1 MLTDTH
7 CVIYTAVYPHVEMLM
22 HSQLPSGM
30 FDNGSVD
37 SRFCF
42 PVFEI
47 AAIFF
52 FNA

>member
-1 MLTDTH
+1 
-7 CVIYTAVYPHVEMLM
+7 M

-42 PVFEI
+42 PVIEI
-47 AAIFF
+47 AALIFLHCLKMS
-52 FNA
+52 NNYGIKKIKIG